1 MSIGRQRPSAPR
13 GSMPGIPGRGSSRSA
28 LTVLAV
34 LLTAALS
41 VLGGAT
47 PVGAAGQVSLR
58 TTPAAT
64 GSLSGTGVGTGTGS
78 GTGSG
83 TAVTN
88 SARVLCSPVAPSSR
102 VLAPGRVTLTFA
114 LHQGPRLSVATGRQN
129 QLSGRSQDRLLV
141 LAIVGLLLA
150 ALAYGGLVTRTT
162 RPSRGRT
169 GATSAP
175 TRAPPA
181 AGGPASRP
189 ASSPSHCTS
198 LRRRTVEA

>member
-47 PVGAAGQVSLR
+47 PAGAAGQVSLR

-78 GTGSG
+78 GT
-83 TAVTN
+83 AVTN
-88 SARVLCSPVAPSSR
+88 SVRVLCSPVAPSSR